1 MLESFF
7 KYPRVLDRMRRGPL
21 AERMD
26 TIAAELMRDGYAR
39 ATTKR
44 YLSLLATFSRYA
56 ARAGYAQP
64 GAIDRALVARF
75 LRKIPT
81 SDGTRSV
88 ARSALGHAIPH
99 VFHCDSSVR
108 SSVALDPDAAMLVA
122 FDAYLQ
128 DVRGLLPR
136 SSEEVLRV
144 ARRMVRWYRAQRPGK
159 PLADLNGEDVLAFVA
174 QLAATCVADTTRSGA
189 VSDVRSW
196 LRYLHGRGVVR
207 QDLARLVPR
216 VPQWRLARVP
226 GHLTWTEVRA
236 VIDAIDPAEPTGK
249 RDRALLLILAT
260 TGLRSQEVRRLELHD
275 IDWRKSEL
283 RIRRTKSRRERAVPL
298 LEEAGRALAE
308 YILTGRP
315 PIASSIVFL
324 RHVPPVGPLPLS
336 STMSAIVRRRLSRCG
351 LRPAFAGAHLLRHSL
366 ATHLVQQQRPVKEIA
381 DLLGHRS
388 IDTTAP
394 YVKVALPQLA
404 CVALPFP
411 GGDA

>member
-7 KYPRVLDRMRRGPL
+7 KYSRVLDRMRCGPL
-21 AERMD
+21 ADRLD
-26 TIAAELMRDGYAR
+26 TIAKELMRDGYAR
-39 ATTKR
+39 ATTRR

-56 ARAGYAQP
+56 ARAGCVQP
-64 GAIDRALVARF
+64 EAIDRALVTRF
-75 LRKIPT
+75 LAKIPT
-81 SDGTRSV
+81 SHGTRSQ
-88 ARSALGHAIPH
+88 ARSALGHAVPH
-99 VFHCDSSVR
+99 VFRRDSSVNA
-108 SSVALDPDAAMLVA
+108 SISHDPDAATLVA
-122 FDAYLQ
+122 FDAYLR

-144 ARRMVRWYRAQRPGK
+144 ARSMLRWYRARRPGK
-159 PLADLNGEDVLAFVA
+159 PLAALNGEDVLAFVA
-174 QLAATCVADTTRSGA
+174 YLSTKCVADTTRSGA

-226 GHLTWTEVRA
+226 GHLTWVEVRA

-249 RDRALLLILAT
+249 RDRALLLIFAT

-275 IDWRKSEL
+275 IDWRRSEL
-283 RIRRTKSRRERAVPL
+283 RIRRTKSRRERVVPL

-308 YILTGRP
+308 YILAGRP
-315 PIASSIVFL
+315 PITSSIVFL

-336 STMSAIVRRRLSRCG
+336 STMSAIVRRRLARCG
-351 LRPAFAGAHLLRHSL
+351 LRPALAGAHLLRHSL
-366 ATHLVQQQRPVKEIA
+366 ATYLVQQQRPVKEVA
-381 DLLGHRS
+381 DLLGHRR
-388 IDTTAP
+388 IDTTAL

-404 CVALPFP
+404 RVALPFP